1 MKKLL
6 DKVLNIRG
14 IMAFILT
21 VTFAVLAILR
31 IVTPSE
37 FMTIFT
43 AVIVYFFVDT
53 KNNGKGSKKNEES
66 LHG

>member
-6 DKVLNIRG
+6 DKVMNIRG

-21 VTFAVLAILR
+21 VTFAILAILR

-53 KNNGKGSKKNEES
+53 KNNKKGSGKNE
-66 LHG
+66 

>member
-21 VTFAVLAILR
+21 LTFAVLAILR

-43 AVIVYFFVDT
+43 AVIVYFFVDN
-53 KNNGKGSKKNEES
+53 KNNRKGGKNE
-66 LHG
+66 

>member
-21 VTFAVLAILR
+21 LTFAVLAILR

-37 FMTIFT
+37 FMTICT
-43 AVIVYFFVDT
+43 AVIVYFFVDN
-53 KNNGKGSKKNEES
+53 KNNRKGGKNAIS
-66 LHG
+66 

>member
-53 KNNGKGSKKNEES
+53 KNNGKGIKKNE
-66 LHG
+66 

>member
-21 VTFAVLAILR
+21 LTFAVLAILR

-53 KNNGKGSKKNEES
+53 KNNGKGSKKNE
-66 LHG
+66 

>member
-14 IMAFILT
+14 IMAVILT
-21 VTFAVLAILR
+21 LTFAVLAILR

-53 KNNGKGSKKNEES
+53 KNNRKGGKNE
-66 LHG
+66 

>member
-31 IVTPSE
+31 IVTPTE

-53 KNNGKGSKKNEES
+53 KNNGKGSKKNE
-66 LHG
+66 

>member
-6 DKVLNIRG
+6 NKVLNIRG

-21 VTFAVLAILR
+21 VTFAILAILR

-53 KNNGKGSKKNEES
+53 KNNKKGSGKNE
-66 LHG
+66 

>member
-21 VTFAVLAILR
+21 VTFAVLAILH

-53 KNNGKGSKKNEES
+53 KNNGKGSKKNE
-66 LHG
+66 

>member
-1 MKKLL
+1 MKKWI
-6 DKVLNIRG
+6 DKILNIRG

-21 VTFAVLAILR
+21 VTFAALAILR

-43 AVIVYFFVDT
+43 AVIVYFFVDN
-53 KNNGKGSKKNEES
+53 KNNRKGGKNE
-66 LHG
+66 

>member
-1 MKKLL
+1 MKKWI
-6 DKVLNIRG
+6 DKILNIRG

-43 AVIVYFFVDT
+43 AVIVYFFVDN
-53 KNNGKGSKKNEES
+53 KNNGKGGKNE
-66 LHG
+66 

>member
-21 VTFAVLAILR
+21 LTFAVLAILR

-43 AVIVYFFVDT
+43 AVIVYFFVDN
-53 KNNGKGSKKNEES
+53 KNNRKGSGKNE
-66 LHG
+66 

>member
-14 IMAFILT
+14 LMAFILT

-53 KNNGKGSKKNEES
+53 KNNGKGSKKNE
-66 LHG
+66 

>member
-6 DKVLNIRG
+6 DKALNIRG

-21 VTFAVLAILR
+21 VTFAILAILR

-53 KNNGKGSKKNEES
+53 KNNKKGSGKNE
-66 LHG
+66 

>member
-21 VTFAVLAILR
+21 VTFAILAILR

-53 KNNGKGSKKNEES
+53 KNNGKGSKKNE
-66 LHG
+66 

>member
-21 VTFAVLAILR
+21 VTFAILAILR

-53 KNNGKGSKKNEES
+53 KNNGKGSGKNE
-66 LHG
+66 

>member
-21 VTFAVLAILR
+21 VTFAILAILR
-31 IVTPSE
+31 IVPPSE

-53 KNNGKGSKKNEES
+53 KNNKKGSGKNE
-66 LHG
+66 

>member
-21 VTFAVLAILR
+21 VTFAILAILR

-53 KNNGKGSKKNEES
+53 KNNKKGSGKK
-66 LHG
+66 

>member
-21 VTFAVLAILR
+21 VTFAALAILR

-53 KNNGKGSKKNEES
+53 KNNGKGSKKNE
-66 LHG
+66 

>member
-43 AVIVYFFVDT
+43 AVIVYFFVNR
-53 KNNGKGSKKNEES
+53 KNNGKGSKKNE
-66 LHG
+66 

>member
-21 VTFAVLAILR
+21 LTFAVLAILQ

-43 AVIVYFFVDT
+43 AVIVYFFVDN
-53 KNNGKGSKKNEES
+53 KNNRKGGKNE
-66 LHG
+66 

>member
-21 VTFAVLAILR
+21 LTFAVLAILR

-43 AVIVYFFVDT
+43 AVIVYFFVEN
-53 KNNGKGSKKNEES
+53 KNNRKGGKNE
-66 LHG
+66 

>member
-14 IMAFILT
+14 TMAFILT
-21 VTFAVLAILR
+21 VTFAILAILR

-53 KNNGKGSKKNEES
+53 KNNKKGSGKNE
-66 LHG
+66 

>member
-21 VTFAVLAILR
+21 LTFAILAILR

-53 KNNGKGSKKNEES
+53 KNNKKGSGKNE
-66 LHG
+66 

>member
-53 KNNGKGSKKNEES
+53 KNNGNKGSEKK
-66 LHG
+66 

>member
-53 KNNGKGSKKNEES
+53 KNNGKGSKKNE
-66 LHG
+66 

>member
-21 VTFAVLAILR
+21 VTFAILAILR

-53 KNNGKGSKKNEES
+53 KNNKKGSGKIE
-66 LHG
+66 

>member
-1 MKKLL
+1 MKKLI
-6 DKVLNIRG
+6 DKILNIRG

-21 VTFAVLAILR
+21 VTFAVLAILG

-53 KNNGKGSKKNEES
+53 KNNGKGSKKNE
-66 LHG
+66 

>member
-21 VTFAVLAILR
+21 VIFAVLAILR

-53 KNNGKGSKKNEES
+53 KNNGKGSKKNE
-66 LHG
+66 

>member
-43 AVIVYFFVDT
+43 AVIVYFFCRH
-53 KNNGKGSKKNEES
+53 KNNGKGSKKNE
-66 LHG
+66 

>member
-6 DKVLNIRG
+6 NKVLNIRG

-21 VTFAVLAILR
+21 VTFAILAILR

-53 KNNGKGSKKNEES
+53 KNNKKGSGRNE
-66 LHG
+66 

>member
-6 DKVLNIRG
+6 DKVLTIRG

-53 KNNGKGSKKNEES
+53 KINGKGSNKNE
-66 LHG
+66 

>member
-6 DKVLNIRG
+6 DKVLNIRC

-53 KNNGKGSKKNEES
+53 KNNGKGSKKNE
-66 LHG
+66 

>member
-21 VTFAVLAILR
+21 VTFAVLAILG
-31 IVTPSE
+31 IVTPTE

-53 KNNGKGSKKNEES
+53 KNNGKGSKKNE
-66 LHG
+66 

>member
-14 IMAFILT
+14 IMAVILT

-43 AVIVYFFVDT
+43 AVIVYFYVDT
-53 KNNGKGSKKNEES
+53 KNNGKGSKKNE
-66 LHG
+66 

>member
-6 DKVLNIRG
+6 NKVLNIRG

-21 VTFAVLAILR
+21 VTFAILAILR

-53 KNNGKGSKKNEES
+53 KNNGKGSKKNE
-66 LHG
+66 